1 MKDQQKKMDE
11 FYSVAGDTPYLQVLE
26 TVQRYMTGVENTE
39 EMDVWQYKKHIQTC
53 ITTRGLKCWGASTL
67 SQLVDRLYNSMR
79 EYDLLTDYLT
89 PEVYTRMGIEEIY
102 GRWNCIYMKTK
113 KGKIRLTETFPSA
126 EHARAIFNRITS
138 GYNQQINE
146 GTPIALGEFR
156 PNIRASF
163 TGTPVTSKE
172 MGIEFN
178 IRIVHGS
185 AMTRE
190 LLLESGTFHPRA
202 LDFLELCIRYGAN
215 ICIAGATGSGKTGTM
230 YYLLSTVARDATKRI
245 GTIEIES
252 REFDLLQLDENGV
265 PLNDVFSWVTRSS
278 DDSRYNIPA
287 NKLVETILRFTPD
300 IIGLG
305 EMRNEEAL
313 AVSELALTGHGA
325 ITTLH
330 AASAQAA
337 YSRIVDLCKKA
348 GSSYNDATLFRRAIR
363 AFPIIVF
370 QERLADGRRRVLS
383 IVEGVGYADEDAD
396 VKPLFRFEIEDNTAG
411 KVLGKHV
418 QTGQISRELRQT
430 LLQHGASRKELEG
443 F

>member
-1 MKDQQKKMDE
+1 
-11 FYSVAGDTPYLQVLE
+11 
-26 TVQRYMTGVENTE
+26 
-39 EMDVWQYKKHIQTC
+39 
-53 ITTRGLKCWGASTL
+53 
-67 SQLVDRLYNSMR
+67 
-79 EYDLLTDYLT
+79 
-89 PEVYTRMGIEEIY
+89 
-102 GRWNCIYMKTK
+102 
-113 KGKIRLTETFPSA
+113 
-126 EHARAIFNRITS
+126 
-138 GYNQQINE
+138 
-146 GTPIALGEFR
+146 
-156 PNIRASF
+156 
-163 TGTPVTSKE
+163 
-172 MGIEFN
+172 
-178 IRIVHGS
+178 
-185 AMTRE
+185 
-190 LLLESGTFHPRA
+190 
-202 LDFLELCIRYGAN
+202 
-215 ICIAGATGSGKTGTM
+215 
-230 YYLLSTVARDATKRI
+230 
-245 GTIEIES
+245 
-252 REFDLLQLDENGV
+252 
-265 PLNDVFSWVTRSS
+265 
-278 DDSRYNIPA
+278 
-287 NKLVETILRFTPD
+287 
-300 IIGLG
+300 
-305 EMRNEEAL
+305 MRNEEAL